1 MRERRR
7 GDADP
12 DVRVGITPAR
22 AGKTSSRSLHR
33 PANRD
38 HPRSCGKDTSCG
50 SNNCPNP
57 GSPRSCGKDEK
68 YNPAI
73 RPGEGSPR
81 SCGKD
86 FCMCS
91 ASILN
96 TGSPPL
102 VRERLL
108 VFGACAA
115 MHRDHPRSCG
125 KDASKRL
132 TEASAAGSPPLVRER
147 LVFDRFHV
155 DVYGITPARAGKT
168 NIYHIRGDTDRDHP
182 RSCGKDIKWRASLS
196 AR

>member
-1 MRERRR
+1 MRERRLQGR
-7 GDADP
+7 CIG
-12 DVRVGITPAR
+12 RQIGITPAR
-22 AGKTSSRSLHR
+22 AGKTRNTTRQSAR
-33 PANRD
+33 AKD
-38 HPRSCGKDTSCG
+38 H
-50 SNNCPNP
+50 
-57 GSPRSCGKDEK
+57 
-68 YNPAI
+68 
-73 RPGEGSPR
+73 PR

-182 RSCGKDIKWRASLS
+182 RSCGKDSILFSFCSLVAGS
-196 AR
+196 PPLVRERPSLR